1 MISPFSPVACRA
13 LWLSSVDKEFAL
25 AYCDLE
31 VVSGVAVQCL
41 ADENQHAVSMPWS
54 VWGGEGISHRWC
66 RQSLADASA
75 ITLLLPEL
83 QKTAFPPR
91 LPLLPLLSPLSRS
104 GAYSVCGSM
113 IKEPVYIPIKAPL
126 SAVNYFKTCGQLRK
140 WATNI
145 CIYVASG
152 HGKSVAVLGRAQT
165 VLLFITEGGL
175 WLDLCQGKAFHCS
188 MRTSWRVVECR
199 LYPLLQCW

>member
-1 MISPFSPVACRA
+1 MKTNMQCPCLGLCGEEKEYLIGGAGRA
-13 LWLSSVDKEFAL
+13 LQMPLPSHSCSLSCK
-25 AYCDLE
+25 
-31 VVSGVAVQCL
+31 
-41 ADENQHAVSMPWS
+41 NQHFHP
-54 VWGGEGISHRWC
+54 GSHCCPYWALC
-66 RQSLADASA
+66 HALV
-75 ITLLLPEL
+75 L
-83 QKTAFPPR
+83 
-91 LPLLPLLSPLSRS
+91 
-104 GAYSVCGSM
+104 CGST

-188 MRTSWRVVECR
+188 MQTSWRVVECR
-199 LYPLLQCW
+199 LYPFYNAGSAQCSLKPSSVPQPDGGYVWWSLGMVLLVLWAVSTS